1 MIEEIIL
8 AQLAAAGISAV
19 MEIPEGGGTLP
30 FCVVQK
36 TGGGSENHIRRAT
49 VAIQS
54 YAASL
59 YGAATLNEQVI
70 AAMES
75 ITERSEVGS
84 CELNSDYN
92 YPDGTTKQYRYQAVF
107 DIVYYD

>member
-8 AQLAAAGISAV
+8 AQLTAAGISAG
-19 MEIPEGGGTLP
+19 MEIPEGGVTPP

-54 YAASL
+54 YGASL
-59 YGAATLNEQVI
+59 FDAAALNEQVLSAM
-70 AAMES
+70 AA
-75 ITERSEVGS
+75 ITGRPEVS
-84 CELNSDYN
+84 ACELNSDYN
-92 YPDGTTKQYRYQAVF
+92 YTDGTKKEYRYQAVF
-107 DIVYYD
+107 DLVYYD

>member
-8 AQLAAAGISAV
+8 AQLAAANISAV
-19 MEIPEGGGTLP
+19 MEIPEGGGTFP

-36 TGGGSENHIRRAT
+36 TGGGSENHIRHAT

-70 AAMES
+70 AAMAG
-75 ITERSEVGS
+75 ITARPEVGA

-92 YPDGTTKQYRYQAVF
+92 YTDGTKKEYRYQAVF
-107 DIVYYD
+107 DLVYYD